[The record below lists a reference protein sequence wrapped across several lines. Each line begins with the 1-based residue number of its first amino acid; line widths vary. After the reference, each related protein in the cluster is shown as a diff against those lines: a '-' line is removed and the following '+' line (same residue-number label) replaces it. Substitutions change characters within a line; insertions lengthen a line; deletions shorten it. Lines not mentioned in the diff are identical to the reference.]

1 MTFVVTGESVFNE
14 ANLHSCDG
22 LSAKWPPWALASEHL
37 VPRLW
42 HCLERLWAFGMCGLT
57 CYGSAFS
64 TQLWCAWLAR
74 TSTARTSTKTFP
86 SGLGLKMWAERKLS
100 HLSCFCQT
108 ICHNEKSN
116 NYFSHLDTG
125 KHAALSCCALWLS
138 EMVGHFPS
146 SEYGWSPLLQSR
158 RTGGSH
164 AVQT

>member
-1 MTFVVTGESVFNE
+1 MKQIFTAVMVWVQNDPHGL
-14 ANLHSCDG
+14 LHLNTWSLDCGTVWRDCGPLGCVAWPAMAQPFRRSCDVPG
-22 LSAKWPPWALASEHL
+22 LL
-37 VPRLW
+37 VPPPR
-42 HCLERLWAFGMCGLT
+42 GL
-57 CYGSAFS
+57 
-64 TQLWCAWLAR
+64 R
-74 TSTARTSTKTFP
+74 
-86 SGLGLKMWAERKLS
+86 LKMWAERKLS

-125 KHAALSCCALWLS
+125 KHAAPSCCALWLS
-138 EMVGHFPS
+138 EMVGHFPP

>member
-14 ANLHSCDG
+14 ANFHSCDG

-42 HCLERLWAFGMCGLT
+42 HCLERLWAFGMDVWPDL
-57 CYGSAFS
+57 
-64 TQLWCAWLAR
+64 LWLILFYAIVMCLAC
-74 TSTARTSTKTFP
+74 SYLHCLYLHQDS
-86 SGLGLKMWAERKLS
+86 LGLKMWAEGKLS
-100 HLSCFCQT
+100 HLSCFCQM

-125 KHAALSCCALWLS
+125 KHAAPSCCALWLG
-138 EMVGHFPS
+138 EMVGHFPT
-146 SEYGWSPLLQSR
+146 SEYGWSFLLQSR